1 MLLALGVGALPVGLG
16 FVMALF
22 DSETTAAGSG
32 TVAAPTAQSARCL
45 PTEMLRINATTA
57 AGVKDI
63 APLLQG
69 QSQRRTN
76 GLGMGHPK
84 YKFLLPMRWTPC
96 KHG

>member
-1 MLLALGVGALPVGLG
+1 LFNQLGITAQL
-16 FVMALF
+16 
-22 DSETTAAGSG
+22 AAG
-32 TVAAPTAQSARCL
+32 
-45 PTEMLRINATTA
+45 EMLRINATTA